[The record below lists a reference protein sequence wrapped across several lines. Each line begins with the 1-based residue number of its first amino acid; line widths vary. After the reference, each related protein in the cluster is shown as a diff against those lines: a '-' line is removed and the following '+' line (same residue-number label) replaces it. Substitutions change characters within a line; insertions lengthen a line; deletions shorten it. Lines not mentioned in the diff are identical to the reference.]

1 MNIMICYQELLD
13 MLDYSS
19 LSLELSN
26 VLREIKKD
34 KELMKQIEQYHST
47 KEEKIRK
54 NVYQNQKYIHYKKL
68 ENRLNKLILQI
79 NLILGELK
87 DENN

>member
-34 KELMKQIEQYHST
+34 KELMKQIEQYHCT